1 MSDGIDAGAHR
12 SRREL
17 LRAGLG
23 IGLIGGV
30 LAGVGACQ
38 LPGSRPAPREFRLTP
53 KTTFDALQRVD
64 WSLSI
69 GRPEASPTI
78 DTTRIAVVRN
88 GVEIEYYANAR
99 WVDRPAAMLQPIL
112 VQSFRNSGAIA
123 VVGGD
128 RTAFRPDF
136 VLNTDVVTFYALH
149 GEGEQPE
156 VRVDIASS
164 LIQMPRRNVAG
175 TTEIGRTVQAT
186 GGDLNAITAAF
197 DDALGKVIKR
207 VVEWTLATGQ
217 QAHTS

>member
-1 MSDGIDAGAHR
+1 MRDRIDIEPRGL
-12 SRREL
+12 RRDF
-17 LRAGLG
+17 LRAGVNLG
-23 IGLIGGV
+23 LMAGL
-30 LAGVGACQ
+30 GACQ
-38 LPGSRPAPREFRLTP
+38 LPGSRPSPREFRLTP
-53 KTTFDALQRVD
+53 KTTFDELPRVD

-69 GRPEASPTI
+69 ARPESSPTI
-78 DTTRIAVVRN
+78 DTTRIAVVRS
-88 GVEIEYYANAR
+88 GVEIEYYANAL

-136 VLNTDVVTFYALH
+136 VLNTDLVTFYALH
-149 GEGEQPE
+149 AEGAQPE

-186 GGDLNAITAAF
+186 GGDLIAITAAF
-197 DDALGKVIKR
+197 DDALGKVVKR
-207 VVEWTLATGQ
+207 IVEWTLTTGQ
-217 QAHTS
+217 QAYTS

>member
-1 MSDGIDAGAHR
+1 MSDWMDVDAYR

-17 LRAGLG
+17 LR
-23 IGLIGGV
+23 V
-30 LAGVGACQ
+30 GVGSGLLAALAACQ
-38 LPGSRPAPREFRLTP
+38 LPGSRPSPREFRLTP
-53 KTTFDALQRVD
+53 KTTFDELPRVD

-69 GRPEASPTI
+69 GRPETSPAI
-78 DTTRIAVVRN
+78 DTTRIAVVRS

-136 VLNTDVVTFYALH
+136 VLNTDIVAFYSQHA
-149 GEGEQPE
+149 EGSQPD

-164 LIQMPRRNVAG
+164 LIQMPRRNVVG
-175 TTEIGRTVQAT
+175 STEIGRTVPAAS
-186 GGDLNAITAAF
+186 GDLIAVTAAF
-197 DDALGKVIKR
+197 DDALGKVVKR

-217 QAHTS
+217 QAQTS